1 MRAADIPL
9 EGSGNDHAQ
18 STDLILINPH
28 AVMWND
34 LELYHDYRDFTTD
47 PATFPAEEMR
57 KFIRD
62 LVSSHSIPPQ
72 EFVERS

>member
-1 MRAADIPL
+1 MRAANIPL
-9 EGSGNDHAQ
+9 EGMGDVHAQ
-18 STDLILINPH
+18 PADLILTTPH

-47 PATFPAEEMR
+47 PATFPAEETR

-62 LVSSHSIPPQ
+62 LVSRSIPLQ
-72 EFVERS
+72 ELVERS